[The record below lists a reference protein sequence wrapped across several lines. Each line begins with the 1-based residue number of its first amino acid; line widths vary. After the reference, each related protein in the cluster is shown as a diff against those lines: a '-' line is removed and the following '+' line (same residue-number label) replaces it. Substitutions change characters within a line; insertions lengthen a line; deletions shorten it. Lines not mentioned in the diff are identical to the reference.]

1 MWAVIGTGLSV
12 TLRNVWVWAFNL
24 YKTLAT
30 YHISAASGI
39 VQVARVCGE
48 TNGTVFGVS
57 IEGNLERL
65 SIDERIAGERYLAKR
80 EIRLRVVSR
89 GP

>member
-12 TLRNVWVWAFNL
+12 TLGNVWIWAFNL
-24 YKTLAT
+24 YKALAA
-30 YHISAASGI
+30 YHISATSGI

-48 TNGTVFGVS
+48 TNRTVFRVS

-65 SIDERIAGERYLAKR
+65 SVDKRIVGERYLAKR
-80 EIRLRVVSR
+80 EIRL
-89 GP
+89 